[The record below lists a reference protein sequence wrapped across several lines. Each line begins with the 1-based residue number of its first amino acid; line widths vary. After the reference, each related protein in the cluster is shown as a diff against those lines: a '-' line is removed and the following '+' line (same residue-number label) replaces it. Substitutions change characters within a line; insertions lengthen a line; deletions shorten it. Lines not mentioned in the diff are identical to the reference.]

1 MRPER
6 EKRKRADGTE
16 IDSVKNLAEYVQ
28 SFPMTGEAD
37 PPNAPKVRAQAA
49 PDVPAPVE
57 APAPVVPDN
66 SEVEALRAEAQRYR
80 DDAARLAGENASL
93 KTRQEAEAAARRVM
107 AEQNQPKPQAPAQ
120 PQEDPRLRQVDNLW
134 YTNQPEAR
142 RLLQEIQRD
151 EMRKEMAAQ
160 RDVVKKEV
168 FTELSTNQR
177 KEQANL
183 AYSGAMMKLQEL
195 GVKPEQITKN
205 RINSLYATITRPPAA
220 NSPNPYYDAGGP
232 LSEKVLLDAWGELFG
247 IPQGG
252 TAGTSAGV
260 LAPAPTVSQAPVPVA
275 PPGSSRPA
283 PAAAPPRSQNERLPA
298 LSAEQQRDIEHMAG
312 AFGYDAERMKD
323 RRRKRLANERS

>member
-49 PDVPAPVE
+49 PEVPAPVE
-57 APAPVVPDN
+57 APAPVAPDN

-134 YTNQPEAR
+134 YMNQPEAR

-177 KEQANL
+177 KEQGNL
-183 AYSGAMMKLQEL
+183 AYAAAMTELQKRGL
-195 GVKPEQITKN
+195 KPQDITLDKVN
-205 RINSLYATITRPPAA
+205 AVYSAISRKPTAEW
-220 NSPNPYYDAGGP
+220 PNPYHDRGGP
-232 LSEKVLLDAWGELFG
+232 LNEAVILEAWKNIIGLPE
-247 IPQGG
+247 GG
-252 TAGTSAGV
+252 TAGTSAG
-260 LAPAPTVSQAPVPVA
+260 AQNPAPTALPQPVPVA